1 MPESESTSERN
12 EVRTA
17 ELVACMCLATDL
29 GMSFPLEHGLEGTLT
44 SMRLCRAMGVDL
56 ETARATYDVSLLM
69 YAGCAVDGDVRGR
82 IFGGNL
88 TKEHTHRQHGSNLE
102 GLIGVAR
109 ALPSPDRSLP
119 VRAVQ
124 MASRLPR
131 AARFV
136 GGHYVA
142 FCEVA
147 GMLAHRLGMP
157 SDVVTMFDYLSERW
171 DGAGILKR
179 AGGEDIPLPIRIV
192 QLGRD
197 ATYQRLIGDEAH
209 VAATMKARSGKAFDA
224 EIVDVLLANLH
235 EILGPT
241 DRDDPTWDAALAAEP
256 GTPRTLS
263 EPGFAAALEALGLF
277 SDTISPYFTGHSSGV
292 AELAH
297 SAGAAMGMN
306 AADAE
311 SLRAAGYL
319 HDIGR
324 AAVHPRVWNKT
335 GTLTTGD
342 WEQVRLHPYHTER
355 VLVRSP
361 KLAQYAWIASSHHE
375 RLDASGYHKG
385 LAGTALGGP
394 SRVLAA
400 ADAFRCRTE
409 PRAYRDAL
417 EPDEAVRVLSAQAE
431 QGMLDRDAVAAVAEA
446 AGQPR
451 PDFERPA
458 GLTERE
464 AQVIELLAHGGATKQ
479 IAESLGIT
487 AKTADTHIQ
496 NIYRKIGVSSRAAA
510 TLYAASNGL
519 VR

>member
-1 MPESESTSERN
+1 MPDSTSPRERD
-12 EVRTA
+12 EVRAA
-17 ELVACMCLATDL
+17 EVVACMCLATDL
-29 GMSFPLEHGLEGTLT
+29 GMGFPLEHGLEGTLT
-44 SMRLCRAMGVDL
+44 SMRLCQAMGVDL
-56 ETARATYDVSLLM
+56 DTARATYAVSLLM
-69 YAGCAVDGDVRGR
+69 YAGCAVDADLRAR
-82 IFGGNL
+82 LFGGNL

-119 VRAVQ
+119 VRVVQ

-147 GMLAHRLGMP
+147 GMLAQRLGMP
-157 SDVVTMFDYLSERW
+157 PDVVAMFDYLSERW

-192 QLGRD
+192 QVGRD
-197 ATYQRLIGDEAH
+197 ATYQRLVGDEAH
-209 VAATMKARSGKAFDA
+209 VAATMRARAGKAFDA
-224 EIVDVLLANLH
+224 EIVDVLLADLH
-235 EILGPT
+235 EILG
-241 DRDDPTWDAALAAEP
+241 RDEDDEDAWDAVLAAEP
-256 GTPRTLS
+256 GTARALAP
-263 EPGFAAALEALGLF
+263 PDFATALEAVGLF
-277 SDTISPYFTGHSSGV
+277 SDTVSPYFTGHSSAV

-297 SAGAAMGMN
+297 AASAAMGMS
-306 AADAE
+306 AVDAE
-311 SLRAAGYL
+311 CVRAAGYL

-324 AAVHPRVWNKT
+324 AAVHPRVWART
-335 GTLTTGD
+335 GRLATGD

-355 VLVRSP
+355 VLVRSS
-361 KLAQYAWIASSHHE
+361 KLAQYARIASSHHE

-385 LAGTALGGP
+385 LPASALDAP

-400 ADAFRCRTE
+400 ADAFCCKTE

-417 EPDEAVRVLSAQAE
+417 DPIDVVRALSAQAA
-431 QGMLDRDAVAAVAEA
+431 QGRLDPDAVAAVAEA
-446 AGQPR
+446 AGQRR
-451 PDFERPA
+451 PVFERPA
-458 GLTERE
+458 GLTDRE
-464 AQVIELLAHGGATKQ
+464 VQVIGLLAYGGATKQ

-487 AKTADTHIQ
+487 TKTADTHIQ
-496 NIYRKIGVSSRAAA
+496 NIYRKIGVSSRAGA

-519 VR
+519 VH